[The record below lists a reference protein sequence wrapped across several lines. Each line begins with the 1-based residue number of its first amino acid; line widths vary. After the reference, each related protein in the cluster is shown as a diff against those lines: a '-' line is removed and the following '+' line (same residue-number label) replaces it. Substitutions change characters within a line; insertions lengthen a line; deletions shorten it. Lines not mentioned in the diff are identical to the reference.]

1 MGRKVWRS
9 GSEYLAFFLTVVLIN
24 FFHSHSPPFSNC
36 SGAGIGWMGSLDQDQ
51 KTIST
56 TAAGL
61 AISTFDVVTSNQPDG
76 SEYLTSPPISDYVQS
91 LLNANQQAQTQ
102 VLDTVSVEDLL
113 PITETIPPP
122 PTPSSKRTSILKNPF
137 KLQHSPSKHA

>member
-1 MGRKVWRS
+1 
-9 GSEYLAFFLTVVLIN
+9 
-24 FFHSHSPPFSNC
+24 
-36 SGAGIGWMGSLDQDQ
+36 MGSLNQDQ
-51 KTIST
+51 KTVSST
-56 TAAGL
+56 AGL

-102 VLDTVSVEDLL
+102 VLDTASVEDLL

-122 PTPSSKRTSILKNPF
+122 VTTPSKRTSILKNPF
-137 KLQHSPSKHA
+137 KFQHSPSKHA